1 MLEPQHKS
9 RTSWF
14 GGGGT
19 HPCAGEA
26 EPNIAGAA
34 EPGINKTEDDQT
46 VLRLELPES
55 ADALNEFVCAL
66 QNNFEHYRDLF
77 TAAAEGGDVTTAA
90 ARLQRTARIEEVM
103 QGVKRPRE
111 EKSATS
117 TRLWKASRRLSE
129 VSCKLSREMRSSTEL
144 EMAAAH
150 IEEALASIEKTLA
163 SIDEAPESIKEKA
176 TNIQEMNTRTSET
189 TVKKSSMQAIEHQE

>member
-1 MLEPQHKS
+1 MV
-9 RTSWF
+9 RWR
-14 GGGGT
+14 GT
-19 HPCAGEA
+19 QPCAGAA
-26 EPNIAGAA
+26 EPSIAGAA

-46 VLRLELPES
+46 VLRLASRTTPRTIELPQS

-77 TAAAEGGDVTTAA
+77 AAAAAGGDVTTPA
-90 ARLQRTARIEEVM
+90 ARCQRAARIEEVM

-117 TRLWKASRRLSE
+117 TRLWQASRRLSE
-129 VSCKLSREMRSSTEL
+129 VSCKLSRESRSSTEL

-176 TNIQEMNTRTSET
+176 TNIKEMNTRTPET
-189 TVKKSSMQAIEHQE
+189 TVEQSSMQAIEHQA